1 MDELTKMLSVD
12 IDAPI
17 DRVWRELTK
26 QGEIC
31 KPMYNCALHVQ
42 GGKLTPGARLRY
54 SNASGKNTFIVGEV
68 LEVDP
73 PHRLVHTFRLTM
85 NADKPSTVVWTLEPR
100 GAGNKSTRV
109 TIAHTFVE
117 QTKNNA
123 KIVKSW
129 TEILNLFK
137 SELEKGSIP
146 FKTKATY
153 AMMGA
158 MTFMLPKTTKTENAE
173 ALPVR

>member
-1 MDELTKMLSVD
+1 MDELTKMLSID

-17 DRVWRELTK
+17 DRVWREITK

-73 PHRLVHTFRLTM
+73 PNRLVHTFRLTM
-85 NADKPSTVVWTLEPR
+85 QKEKPSTVEWALEPR
-100 GAGNKSTRV
+100 GPQGKSTRV
-109 TIAHTFVE
+109 TLTHRFVE
-117 QTKNNA
+117 QAKTNA
-123 KIVKSW
+123 KIVKTW

-137 SELEKGSIP
+137 SELEAGSIP
-146 FKTKATY
+146 FKTKASY